1 MSLLSR
7 YYAKETMQRRVIESA
22 MAETEA
28 MDEDVASLYREIAH
42 IKDNIIK
49 AGENVNEAVYG
60 FFGSAG
66 YSL

>member
-7 YYAKETMQRRVIESA
+7 YYAKENMQRKLMENA
-22 MAETEA
+22 MAENES
-28 MDEDVASLYREIAH
+28 MDPEVASLYNEIAY

-49 AGENVNEAVYG
+49 ATENANEYVYG

-66 YSL
+66 YSI